1 MLRRE
6 TWRHF
11 DYLLFGTVILLCAFG
26 IVMIRSAIAGNEELA
41 NSVRNQIIFV
51 ALGMVLILVLA
62 AINYRTW
69 ASTTRLLYIGGILL
83 LVGIYLIGDAAFGS
97 RRWFSVGGINIQPSE
112 LGKIILIIT
121 LANYFSNTTDD
132 PHDLMWIL
140 KSFAITMG
148 ITIWVLLQ
156 PNLSTA
162 IVLLV
167 IWFSMLWISGLKTR
181 HILGAVGI
189 GMVLLVVML
198 VLILNGQQIPF
209 LEDYQLERIQTFL
222 FPDPNATHGEG
233 YTIQQALISIGSGGW
248 FGTGYGSGP
257 QVQLRFLKVRHTDF
271 IFSAI
276 AEEFGFVGIT
286 LVMAALIF
294 VVIRC
299 LSIARRSMDTF
310 GALIAYGIAILIFFQ
325 MAVNIGVNLQL
336 LPVTGLTLP
345 FISYGGSSLLS
356 LVLGIGLVESVAVH
370 SQTLDF

>member
-11 DYLLFGTVILLCAFG
+11 DYLLFGAVVLLSVFG
-26 IVMIRSAIAGNEELA
+26 IVMIRSAIAGNTELV

-51 ALGMVLILVLA
+51 SLGLALILVLA

-69 ASTTRLLYIGGILL
+69 ASTTRLLYISTIIL
-83 LVGIYLIGDAAFGS
+83 LVGILLIGDAAFGS
-97 RRWFSVGGINIQPSE
+97 TRWFEVGGINIQPSE

-132 PHDLMWIL
+132 PHDLKWII
-140 KSFAITMG
+140 KSFGITMG
-148 ITIWVLLQ
+148 MTIWVLLQ
-156 PNLSTA
+156 PNLSTS
-162 IVLLV
+162 IVLFV
-167 IWFSMLWISGLKTR
+167 IWFSMLWISGLKTK
-181 HILGAVGI
+181 HILIFGGI
-189 GMVLLVVML
+189 GVVVVVLFLL
-198 VLILNGQQIPF
+198 LILNGVDIP
-209 LEDYQLERIQTFL
+209 LIQDYQMQRVVNFV
-222 FPDPNATHGEG
+222 FPDPNATHGEQ
-233 YTIQQALISIGSGGW
+233 YNIEQALISIGNGGW
-248 FGTGYGSGP
+248 FGVGYGNGT

-271 IFSAI
+271 IFSAM
-276 AEEFGFVGIT
+276 AEEFGFVGTTI
-286 LVMAALIF
+286 VMALLVF

-299 LSIARRSMDTF
+299 LYVAKNSMDTF

-325 MAVNIGVNLQL
+325 MTVNIGVNLNL

-345 FISYGGSSLLS
+345 FVSYGGSSLLS

>member
-11 DYLLFGTVILLCAFG
+11 DYLLFGTVVLLSVFG
-26 IVMIRSAIAGNEELA
+26 IVMIRSAIAGNAELV
-41 NSVRNQIIFV
+41 NTVRNQIIFV
-51 ALGMVLILVLA
+51 GLGMGLILVLA

-69 ASTTRLLYIGGILL
+69 ASTTRLLYFGAIVL

-97 RRWFSVGGINIQPSE
+97 TRWFEVGGINIQPSE

-121 LANYFSNTTDD
+121 LANYFSNTMDE
-132 PHDLMWIL
+132 PHDVKWIM

-148 ITIWVLLQ
+148 MTIWVLLQ
-156 PNLSTA
+156 PNLSTS
-162 IVLLV
+162 IVLIV
-167 IWFSMLWISGLKTR
+167 IWFSMLWIGGLKAKY
-181 HILGAVGI
+181 IFIFGGI
-189 GMVLLVVML
+189 GLALVAAFLLLTINGVKFP
-198 VLILNGQQIPF
+198 LI
-209 LEDYQLERIQTFL
+209 EDYQMQRVVNFV
-222 FPDPNATHGEG
+222 FPDPEATHGEQ
-233 YTIQQALISIGSGGW
+233 YNIEQALISIGSGGW
-248 FGTGYGSGP
+248 FGAGYGSGS

-271 IFSAI
+271 IYSAM
-276 AEEFGFVGIT
+276 AEEFGFVGTVI
-286 LVMAALIF
+286 VMALLVF

-299 LSIARRSMDTF
+299 LYVARKSLDTF

-325 MAVNIGVNLQL
+325 TTVNIGVNLNI

-356 LVLGIGLVESVAVH
+356 LVLGIGLVESVAAH

>member
-11 DYLLFGTVILLCAFG
+11 DYLLFGAVVLLSVFG
-26 IVMIRSAIAGNEELA
+26 IVMIRSAIAGNAELV
-41 NSVRNQIIFV
+41 NTVRNQIIFV
-51 ALGMVLILVLA
+51 SLGLTLILVLA

-69 ASTTRLLYIGGILL
+69 ASTTRLLYISTIIL

-97 RRWFSVGGINIQPSE
+97 RRWFEVGGINIQPSE

-121 LANYFSNTTDD
+121 LANYFSNTTDE
-132 PHDLMWIL
+132 PHDLKWIM

-148 ITIWVLLQ
+148 MTIWVLLQ
-156 PNLSTA
+156 PNLSTS
-162 IVLLV
+162 IVLFV
-167 IWFSMLWISGLKTR
+167 IWFSMLWISGLKTK
-181 HILGAVGI
+181 HILIFGGI
-189 GMVLLVVML
+189 GVAIVVLFLL
-198 VLILNGQQIPF
+198 LILNGVDIP
-209 LEDYQLERIQTFL
+209 LIQDYQMQRVVNFV
-222 FPDPNATHGEG
+222 FPDPNATHGEQ
-233 YTIQQALISIGSGGW
+233 YNIEQALISIGNGGW
-248 FGTGYGSGP
+248 VGVGYGNGT

-271 IFSAI
+271 IFSAM
-276 AEEFGFVGIT
+276 AEEFGFIGTTI
-286 LVMAALIF
+286 VMALLVF

-299 LSIARRSMDTF
+299 LYVAKNSMDTF

-325 MAVNIGVNLQL
+325 MTVNIGVNLNL

-345 FISYGGSSLLS
+345 FVSYGGSSLLS